1 MATNR
6 RYSWLSRNPSNRTT
20 LGAHLSAAVL
30 LAGLAA
36 CTPVSHPYSVE
47 STLQQLGPAKPMAES
62 RLANMSTPD
71 LLAAGQEYLNAK
83 NSQLA
88 RLHYAMVL
96 QHEPTN
102 PTAFVG
108 IGQALYLQGEGNQAR
123 ESFSQALKTDPSN
136 SAALLGIARIYRE
149 QAFHSTAIEYLER
162 ILADSPDQVE
172 ALSELAMNQ
181 DALGNESVAAELHRR
196 VVALRPEDPSAF
208 NNLGFNALLQG
219 HYPEAVEAF
228 RQALALRPDD
238 KQVRNNLATVHA
250 LNGDEEL
257 ALQQFEV
264 AVGKPAAYNNLGYI
278 YMTQG
283 EWDKAERAY
292 KKALDLSPVFYLR
305 AQENLERLNRMRTKT
320 DE

>member
-1 MATNR
+1 MVSNLCR
-6 RYSWLSRNPSNRTT
+6 SWFSRNCPSPAIAGRF
-20 LGAHLSAAVL
+20 LAAVAL
-30 LAGLAA
+30 LAGLIA
-36 CTPVSHPYSVE
+36 CTPVTQPYSVE
-47 STLQQLGPAKPMAES
+47 SSLLQLGPVKPVAES
-62 RLANMSTPD
+62 RLASMSTSD
-71 LLAAGQEYLNAK
+71 LLAAGQDYLNAK
-83 NSQLA
+83 NTQLA
-88 RLHYAMVL
+88 RLHFAMAL

-108 IGQALYLQGEGNQAR
+108 IGQALYLQGEANQAR
-123 ESFSQALKTDPSN
+123 EAFSQALKTDPSN

-162 ILADSPDQVE
+162 VLTDAPDQVE

-181 DALGNESVAAELHRR
+181 DAMGQETTAEALHRR

-219 HYPEAVEAF
+219 HYPAAIEAF
-228 RQALALRPDD
+228 RQALVLRPDD

-257 ALQQFEV
+257 ALQQFEL
-264 AVGKPAAYNNLGYI
+264 AVGKSAAYNNLGYI

-292 KKALDLSPVFYLR
+292 KKALDLSPIFYLR

-320 DE
+320 EE

>member
-1 MATNR
+1 MVSNR
-6 RYSWLSRNPSNRTT
+6 RHSWYWHKGLSRILPV
-20 LGAHLSAAVL
+20 AAL
-30 LAGLAA
+30 LVSLAA
-36 CTPVSHPYSVE
+36 CTPAARPFSVE
-47 STLQQLGPAKPMAES
+47 STLQQLGPAKPVAES
-62 RLANMSTPD
+62 RLASMSTAD

-83 NSQLA
+83 NTQLA
-88 RLHYAMVL
+88 RLHFAMAL

-123 ESFSQALKTDPSN
+123 EAFSQALKADPSN
-136 SAALLGIARIYRE
+136 NAALLGIALIYRQ
-149 QAFHSTAIEYLER
+149 QAFHSTAVEYLER
-162 ILADSPDQVE
+162 ILENAPDQVE
-172 ALSELAMNQ
+172 ALSELAINQ
-181 DALGNESVAAELHRR
+181 DAMGQEAAAEALHRR

-228 RQALALRPDD
+228 RQALILRPDD

-292 KKALDLSPVFYLR
+292 KKALDLSPTFYLR
-305 AQENLERLNRMRTKT
+305 AQENLERLNRMRAKT
-320 DE
+320 EE

>member
-1 MATNR
+1 MVTNR
-6 RYSWLSRNPSNRTT
+6 QITWFCRNRPNGTT
-20 LGAHLSAAVL
+20 LASTLSVAVL
-30 LAGLAA
+30 LAGLTA
-36 CTPVSHPYSVE
+36 CTPVAQPHSVE
-47 STLQQLGPAKPMAES
+47 STLSQLGPNRPLAES
-62 RLANMSTPD
+62 RLAGMSTAD
-71 LLAAGQEYLNAK
+71 LLAAGQDYLNAK
-83 NSQLA
+83 NTQLA
-88 RLHYAMVL
+88 RLHFAMAL

-162 ILADSPDQVE
+162 VLADAPDQVE

-181 DALGNESVAAELHRR
+181 DAIGQEAAAGALHRR
-196 VVALRPEDPSAF
+196 VVFLRPEDPSAL

-228 RQALALRPDD
+228 SKALILRPDD

-250 LNGDEEL
+250 LNGDEDL

-292 KKALDLSPVFYLR
+292 KKALDLSPIFYLR

-320 DE
+320 ED

>member
-1 MATNR
+1 MVSNNFNSWFSIPAPRPRALAT
-6 RYSWLSRNPSNRTT
+6 
-20 LGAHLSAAVL
+20 AVL
-30 LAGLAA
+30 LLGLTA
-36 CTPVSHPYSVE
+36 CTPATQPYSTE
-47 STLQQLGPAKPMAES
+47 SALMQLGPVKPVSES
-62 RLANMSTPD
+62 RLAAMSVQD
-71 LLAAGQEYLNAK
+71 LLAAGQDYLKVK
-83 NSQLA
+83 NTQLA
-88 RLHYAMVL
+88 RLHFAMAL

-108 IGQALYLQGEGNQAR
+108 IGQALYLQGDAQQAR
-123 ESFSQALKTDPSN
+123 EAFSQALKTDPGN
-136 SAALLGIARIYRE
+136 NAALLGIARIYRE
-149 QAFHSTAIEYLER
+149 QAFHTSAIEYLER
-162 ILADSPDQVE
+162 ILTDNPEQVE
-172 ALSELAMNQ
+172 ALSELAINQ
-181 DALGNESVAAELHRR
+181 DAIGEEAKAEALHRQ
-196 VVALRPEDPSAF
+196 VVALRPEEPAGY

-219 HYPEAVEAF
+219 HYPEAIEAF
-228 RQALALRPDD
+228 RQALLLRPDD
-238 KQVRNNLATVHA
+238 KQVRNNLATVYA

-320 DE
+320 DVE